1 MITILFAVLLLSVV
15 GKMIGFAFKAAW
27 GITRIVFAI
36 FLLPI
41 VFIGMALAG
50 FMYLALIILM
60 IMVIGSFLGSLVK
73 A

>member
-1 MITILFAVLLLSVV
+1 MITILFVVLLLSVI
-15 GKMIGFAFKAAW
+15 GKTIGFAFKAAW
-27 GITRIVFAI
+27 GITKITFAV

-60 IMVIGSFLGSLVK
+60 IMVIGSFIGSLVK

>member
-27 GITRIVFAI
+27 GITRIAFAI

-60 IMVIGSFLGSLVK
+60 IMMIGSFLGSLVK

>member
-27 GITRIVFAI
+27 GITRVVFAI

-60 IMVIGSFLGSLVK
+60 IMVIGSFLGSLVN